1 MLVSSYLTHK
11 KQHDK
16 VDHKAIRG
24 LASTGR
30 GLEPDPYGDQD
41 EEGRSDDEF
50 ISMNEV
56 LEARAYEHPEEI
68 KEPVHPLSIHVGFTG
83 AVFNDAQGREKREV
97 FAVLMVTPADGFA
110 LVPYILE
117 KFLQKPKVGAQKYDQ
132 LLELYLESSSFF
144 KEIMRFECF
153 CNLAADERKV
163 GLPEEYWMEPGGKL
177 GTSTVLSP
185 FQIPLKIFNI
195 IKTEHPGTAL
205 ASIRIIGCPEMTFQR
220 LDEFTVEW
228 LAYMHKS
235 INIDA
240 QRQVNL
246 LSGIEKYDNCK
257 DKSSCPDM
265 ALNTGGWP
273 VDVGPENDVR
283 IFGLPPLPLM
293 HKFDSNGARGN
304 FSVFIASIGDA
315 DLALPDLTRAILT
328 AFLVHSSEMDQRPEI
343 DHLLKDKRKANPLL
357 VLRTYY
363 GPDADP
369 FSSLVLANRQRMWSE
384 ALRTDI
390 QVYLSFFFRLLCWL
404 VELFFSCYFAGWSS
418 FFFMLLCWLVE
429 LTKKT
434 TGPPLEG
441 RVDTGGAADQKGLPS
456 ERGEEPG
463 EHGGVP
469 GLQERDGRADEGDL
483 RSHAVRGGVH
493 GLTRLHPKHH
503 PREEQAGV
511 QEPPVRQHVQSMELL
526 HEGLGGH
533 EPLLLA
539 QLRKPARRA
548 RGHARPAH
556 VQVRRHE
563 RDMVRDL
570 LLTFFSSFK
579 IWQGLDPGS
588 PPASLT

>member
-1 MLVSSYLTHK
+1 
-11 KQHDK
+11 
-16 VDHKAIRG
+16 VDHKVIRG

-235 INIDA
+235 INTDA

-390 QVYLSFFFRLLCWL
+390 QVYLSLSLSCCFLLVGRAFLSCCFAGWLSFFIMLFCWL
-404 VELFFSCYFAGWSS
+404 VELFYHAI
-418 FFFMLLCWLVE
+418 LLV
-429 LTKKT
+429 
-434 TGPPLEG
+434 G
-441 RVDTGGAADQKGLPS
+441 
-456 ERGEEPG
+456 
-463 EHGGVP
+463 
-469 GLQERDGRADEGDL
+469 
-483 RSHAVRGGVH
+483 
-493 GLTRLHPKHH
+493 
-503 PREEQAGV
+503 
-511 QEPPVRQHVQSMELL
+511 
-526 HEGLGGH
+526 
-533 EPLLLA
+533 
-539 QLRKPARRA
+539 
-548 RGHARPAH
+548 
-556 VQVRRHE
+556 
-563 RDMVRDL
+563 
-570 LLTFFSSFK
+570 
-579 IWQGLDPGS
+579 
-588 PPASLT
+588 